1 MMRAGKMLILGLA
14 MLLLPAMAGAQAED
28 LANGI
33 DLLSPRG
40 RSIDSMFDTWQF
52 EVASRE
58 LQALRLEKPGTAETL
73 YLEGYELFLKGD
85 YVAAV
90 VKLRAVESRGIHS
103 QTVRGLREMAEAAQ
117 TVIDKHTERR
127 SQNFVIRFP
136 PEDEVL
142 ADTALATLESA
153 LAALKQDIGFVP
165 AWPIV
170 VDIYRDAEDLAAVS
184 PLTIAEVERTGTIA
198 LCKWG
203 RLMATTPRALRHGY
217 PWLDTLGHE
226 LVHYAVSSLTQDRT
240 PVWLQEGFAKFLE
253 ARWRSPASAQIAPSM
268 EHLLAKALKKND
280 LISFD
285 AMHPSMAKL
294 PGAEA
299 AALAFAEVATALSF
313 MYEHGGPLLLRDTLR
328 RINEGADAQS
338 AVAAAMGIAW
348 KDFDG
353 LWRSYMKT
361 RKYRTFADFEPMA
374 PKLRKHKGGKG
385 PNEDDG
391 SGLGERSTQ
400 MLRLGNMLLLAGR
413 ARAAAIEYEKGKANA
428 RSGDWLFPVKLGRT
442 YLALGDGARALSSV
456 ARFVEIYP
464 ELPWPHLISGKAH
477 LLLNDP
483 PAAVAALNHAVANNP
498 FDPEVQCGL
507 SDAYARSNNR
517 SAEDD
522 VRWER
527 ARRAC
532 LALGR
537 Q

>member
-1 MMRAGKMLILGLA
+1 MMGAKQMITIGLA
-14 MLLLPAMAGAQAED
+14 ILLLPAVASPQSED
-28 LANGI
+28 QENGV

-40 RSIDSMFDTWQF
+40 RSIDSKLDTWQF

-58 LQALRLEKPGTAETL
+58 LQALRKEKPGTAETL

-85 YVAAV
+85 YSASV
-90 VKLRAVESRGIHS
+90 VKLRAIETRGIRS

-117 TVIDKHTERR
+117 TVIDKHAERR

-142 ADTALATLESA
+142 ADTALETLEAA

-203 RLMATTPRALRHGY
+203 RLMATTPRALRYGY

-313 MYEHGGPLLLRDTLR
+313 MYDHGGPDLLRNTLG

-353 LWRSYMKT
+353 LWRGYMKT
-361 RKYRTFADFEPMA
+361 RKYRTFTDFEPIA

-385 PNEDDG
+385 PSEDEG

-413 ARAAAIEYEKGKANA
+413 ARAAAIEYEKGKTTA
-428 RSGDWLFPVKLGRT
+428 RPGDWLFPVKLGRT
-442 YLALGDGARALSSV
+442 YLALGDAARALSSV
-456 ARFVEIYP
+456 TRFVEIYP
-464 ELPWPHLISGKAH
+464 ELPWPHLISGRAH
-477 LLLNDP
+477 LLQNNALW
-483 PAAVAALNHAVANNP
+483 AVDAFNRAIANNP
-498 FDPEVQCGL
+498 FDPEAQCGL
-507 SDAYARSNNR
+507 SDAYARINNR
-517 SAEDD
+517 SATDD

-532 LALGR
+532 LALG
-537 Q
+537 QQ